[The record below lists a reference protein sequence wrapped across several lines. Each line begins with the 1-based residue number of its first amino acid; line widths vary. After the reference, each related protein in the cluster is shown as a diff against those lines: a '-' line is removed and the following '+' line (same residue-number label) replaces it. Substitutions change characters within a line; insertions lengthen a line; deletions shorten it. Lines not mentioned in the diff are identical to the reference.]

1 MIISNQQLRK
11 HAKKIYEAALAAVNP
26 KEAVRRHLRREGDLI
41 HFGKEPLDLRAF
53 ERILVVGA
61 GKASAPMAVAVE
73 EILGDRIAS
82 GIVNVKYG
90 YTDAVKKIRLVE
102 AGHPVP
108 DEKGMEG
115 ARLMVDLVSGATEKD
130 LVLCLISG
138 GGSALM
144 PLPVEGITL
153 QEKQEVTK
161 QLLACGATINEMNA
175 LRKHISRMKGGQ
187 LARLASPATLLS
199 LILSDVVG
207 DPLDVIASGMTVPDT
222 STFEEVYTIFKKFG
236 IVEKVPPSILSHI
249 ESGRSGAIPETPKE
263 GDPIFARVH
272 NLVIGSNMLALQAA
286 ERVSRELGYHALIL
300 SSFIE
305 GEAREVAKVLVGLA
319 KEVKKTAHPLAA
331 PACLIFG
338 GESTVTLQGKG
349 MGGRNQEMALA
360 AALRIEGV
368 PGLLFLSLGTDGSDG
383 PTDAAGAVADGETV
397 TRARELGMKGLDFL
411 LENDSY
417 HFFEKLG
424 DLIKTG
430 PTNTN
435 VNDVQVILVG
445 KDEPEGKRER
455 RLALEKR
462 QIKISVGGIEAY
474 AELNDSE
481 TAKAVW
487 EALPFE
493 SQGSTWGDEI
503 YFCIPVKA
511 KSENAKSVVDAG
523 DIAYWPPGSAMC
535 IFWGPT
541 PASHGDEIRPASAV
555 NVFGKLMGDA
565 KVFDGVRSLRI
576 KVERA

>member
-1 MIISNQQLRK
+1 MDSNQEMRE
-11 HAKKIYEAALAAVNP
+11 HAKRMYQAALAAVNP
-26 KEAVRRHLRREGDLI
+26 KEAIHRHLRREGEFL
-41 HFGKEPLDLRAF
+41 HFGKENLDLRAF
-53 ERILVVGA
+53 DRIFVVGA

-73 EILGDRIAS
+73 EILGDRITS
-82 GIVNVKYG
+82 GIVNVKYAH
-90 YTDAVKKIRLVE
+90 TDAVKKIKLME

-115 ARLMVDLVSGATEKD
+115 ARLQVEMVSGAKERD
-130 LVLCLISG
+130 LVICLISG

-144 PLPVEGITL
+144 PLPVEGISL
-153 QEKQEVTK
+153 QEKQKVTK
-161 QLLACGATINEMNA
+161 LLLACGATINEMNA
-175 LRKHISRMKGGQ
+175 VRKHISRAKGGQ
-187 LARLASPATLLS
+187 LARWASPATLLS

-236 IVEKVPPSILSHI
+236 ILGKVPKSILAHI
-249 ESGRSGAIPETPKE
+249 ESGRAGAIPETPKE

-272 NLVIGSNMLALQAA
+272 NLVIGSNILALQAA
-286 ERVSRELGYHALIL
+286 EQVAKDLGYRALIL

-305 GEAREVAKVLVGLA
+305 GEAREVAKALVGLA
-319 KEVKKTAHPLAA
+319 KEVRKTGHPLAE
-331 PACLIFG
+331 PACLILG

-349 MGGRNQEMALA
+349 MGGRNQEMALSA
-360 AALRIEGV
+360 SLRLEGI
-368 PGLLFLSLGTDGSDG
+368 PDLLFLSLGTDGSDG
-383 PTDAAGAVADGETV
+383 PTDAAGALADGETV
-397 TRARELGMKGLDFL
+397 GRARALGMKALDYL
-411 LENDSY
+411 QENDSY
-417 HFFEKLG
+417 HFFERLG

-435 VNDVQVILVG
+435 VNDIQIILIG
-445 KDEPEGKRER
+445 KAAPEGQRERSLPLQKRE
-455 RLALEKR
+455 
-462 QIKISVGGIEAY
+462 IKINIGGVEAY

-503 YFCIPVKA
+503 YFSIPVKA
-511 KSENAKSVVDAG
+511 KAENAKSVVEAG

-541 PASHGDEIRPASAV
+541 PASHGNEIRPASPV
-555 NVFGKLMGDA
+555 NVFGKLIGDP
-565 KVFDGVRSLRI
+565 KVFDGVKSLRI
-576 KVERA
+576 RVERA